1 MDTST
6 DLSPSDIQ
14 LQLNIN
20 AYTSLVAFTL
30 LYFDFF
36 ITFEREVSRYW
47 GTRLNLSIFLFYFNR
62 YATFFG
68 TIPIMFEYF
77 WTTGSVTKSKY
88 VAAVVVF
95 CEPTLKSRLVMR
107 TYALYGSS
115 RRVLAFMLCFAI
127 VVFGFGAWSFVDRDG
142 SPTGLRMDGN
152 FSLRCHEW
160 GPKHPSLTSF
170 QLSASTV
177 LVLTIWKGCET
188 YRLSSCSGKRR
199 QGLVPTLVRD
209 GVVYFLVV
217 AVANCA
223 NIISYMVAGP
233 YLRGVGSTLTT
244 VFVLDLVRFM
254 DLIYIYIGQAYHR
267 HGMPFDVQPATP
279 S

>member
-1 MDTST
+1 
-6 DLSPSDIQ
+6 
-14 LQLNIN
+14 
-20 AYTSLVAFTL
+20 
-30 LYFDFF
+30 
-36 ITFEREVSRYW
+36 
-47 GTRLNLSIFLFYFNR
+47 
-62 YATFFG
+62 
-68 TIPIMFEYF
+68 MFEYF
-77 WTTGSVTKSKY
+77 WTAGSVMKSKSHHQLLSI
-88 VAAVVVF
+88 VAQITVGII
-95 CEPTLKSRLVMR
+95 LVMR

-127 VVFGFGAWSFVDRDG
+127 VVFGFGAWSVG
-142 SPTGLRMDGN
+142 SVKLLPQPSADSYPPIGCANSLSTEMAHRLGYAWTGILAFDAMI
-152 FSLRCHEW
+152 
-160 GPKHPSLTSF
+160 
-170 QLSASTV
+170 

-244 VFVLDLVRFM
+244 VLTTVMGCRLMLNIRDPK
-254 DLIYIYIGQAYHR
+254 LIAIRSGTTMIKTR
-267 HGMPFDVQPATP
+267 TSDIDDTP
-279 S
+279 ITTVFP